1 MTACGVCFAAAA
13 NAADGLAATLTTET
27 AGSVQTS
34 HQALLAQSSVT
45 SLASNGMALRGE
57 APSAPEHYYS
67 LLGHLKL
74 RCTVLASHS
83 NPGPCLTSLSTATK
97 PQFPLQHVPLEGGS
111 PCLAWWRTLGQT

>member
-1 MTACGVCFAAAA
+1 MCFAAAA

-57 APSAPEHYYS
+57 GLTA
-67 LLGHLKL
+67 LG
-74 RCTVLASHS
+74 
-83 NPGPCLTSLSTATK
+83 
-97 PQFPLQHVPLEGGS
+97 
-111 PCLAWWRTLGQT
+111 